1 MLTMTATQ
9 ADRNSKLERD
19 TLCSKPRDRRY
30 FALVISGECLCS
42 EALVIRSFL
51 QQGLRPGANRTVVT
65 QLEKLQLF
73 WQLAMQQKKKNPIY
87 SDTAPRSQFFI
98 ERSCKYSSTDLA
110 ALL

>member
-42 EALVIRSFL
+42 KALVIRSFL

-65 QLEKLQLF
+65 QLEKLQFF
-73 WQLAMQQKKKNPIY
+73 WQLAMQQKNKNP
-87 SDTAPRSQFFI
+87 FI
-98 ERSCKYSSTDLA
+98 VTQLLEASSLLKDLVSIPVQT
-110 ALL
+110 